1 VRVTFWG
8 AARTVTG
15 SKHLLTGRNG
25 TVLLDCGLFQG
36 RRAESEARNRA
47 LPFAAMSVDALVL
60 SHAHID
66 HSGAVPLLAKS
77 GFRRPIHATHATA
90 DLCRAMLLDAAHI
103 QMKDADY
110 LNRHPRDHRNQ
121 ANRRG
126 GREAGNGAG
135 GATRRGSVPIEPL
148 YDTADVERAL
158 SLFVTHDYGETF
170 EPIPGLQTSFHEA
183 GHILGSAFVQM
194 RWKEGAGPR
203 SLVFSGD
210 LGRPGRA
217 ILRDPAPLPEADY
230 LITEGTY
237 GGKTHPNEDSLLA
250 ALEKVVTETK
260 ARGGRIVIP
269 AFAVGRTQE
278 VVHALDRLTSAGRIP
293 ELPIFIDSPLAADV
307 QEIVQRHPELYDEE
321 TASALRR
328 GGDPLGMRRVTL
340 VRDAEES
347 KRLNERAGTFV
358 TISASGMC
366 EAGRILHH
374 LKHTVEDPKHT
385 VVIVGYQ
392 AEGTL
397 GKRLVERREEVRI
410 LGEFFQVRARIEVL
424 NGFSAHADHPALVAQ
439 ARHCGARSGVAI
451 VHADLERAEALR
463 AALPNPAAVRI
474 PVEGETWDLR

>member
-15 SKHLLTGRNG
+15 SKHLLTSRSG
-25 TVLLDCGLFQG
+25 TLLLDCGLFQG

-47 LPFAAMSVDALVL
+47 LPFAAMSIDAMIL

-66 HSGAVPLLAKS
+66 HSGAVPLLGKS
-77 GFRRPIHATHATA
+77 GFGRTIHATHATA

-121 ANRRG
+121 GARRG
-126 GREAGNGAG
+126 
-135 GATRRGSVPIEPL
+135 PIEPL
-148 YDTADVERAL
+148 YDTRDVERAL
-158 SLFVTHDYGETF
+158 SLFVTHGYDEPF
-170 EPIPGLQTSFHEA
+170 EPIPGVEATLHEA
-183 GHILGSAFVQM
+183 GHILGSAFVHL
-194 RWKEGAGPR
+194 RWKDGAQAR
-203 SLVFSGD
+203 TLVFSGD
-210 LGRPGRA
+210 LGRPGRP

-237 GGKTHPNEDSLLA
+237 GGKTHPDEDSLLA
-250 ALEKVVTETK
+250 ALETVVKSAIE
-260 ARGGRIVIP
+260 RGGRIVIP

-278 VVHALDRLTSAGRIP
+278 VVHALDRLVSGGRIP
-293 ELPIFIDSPLAADV
+293 ELPVFIDSPLAADV
-307 QEIVQRHPELYDEE
+307 QEIVQRHPELYDDE

-328 GGDPLGMRRVTL
+328 GDDPLGMRRVTL
-340 VRDAEES
+340 VRDAEDS
-347 KRLNERAGTFV
+347 KRLNDRRGTFV

-374 LKHTVEDPKHT
+374 LKHTIEDPKHT

-410 LGEFFQVRARIEVL
+410 LGEIFQVRARIEVL

-439 ARHCGARSGVAI
+439 ARRCGARSGTAI

-463 AALPNPAAVRI
+463 AALPNPEMVRI
-474 PVEGETWDLR
+474 PVEGETWELR

>member
-1 VRVTFWG
+1 MFWG

-15 SKHLLTGRNG
+15 SKHLLMGPSG
-25 TVLLDCGLFQG
+25 SILLDCGLFQG

-47 LPFAAMSVDALVL
+47 LPFAAMSVDSMIL

-66 HSGAVPLLAKS
+66 HSGAIPLLVKS
-77 GFRRPIHATHATA
+77 GYHGPIHATPATA

-103 QMKDADY
+103 QMKDAEY
-110 LNRHPRDHRNQ
+110 LNRHRNSHGRD
-121 ANRRG
+121 ANGRGNRG
-126 GREAGNGAG
+126 GRRAAAESRGQGT
-135 GATRRGSVPIEPL
+135 GATVEPL

-158 SLFVTHDYGETF
+158 SQFVTHDYVKEF
-170 EPIPGLQTSFHEA
+170 EPLPGVAASFHEA
-183 GHILGSAFVQM
+183 GHILGSASVFVK
-194 RWKEGAGPR
+194 WKDGARAR

-217 ILRDPAPLPEADY
+217 ILKDPEPLPAADY

-237 GGKTHPNEDSLLA
+237 GGKVHPGEDSLLA
-250 ALEKVVTETK
+250 ALERVVHEAVERK
-260 ARGGRIVIP
+260 GRIVIP

-278 VVHALDRLTSAGRIP
+278 VVHALDTLITARRIP
-293 ELPIFIDSPLAADV
+293 EIPIFIDSPLAANV
-307 QEIVQRHPELYDEE
+307 QEIVQRHPELYDAE

-328 GGDPLGMRRVTL
+328 GGDPLGMRRVKL
-340 VRDAEES
+340 VREAEES
-347 KRLNERAGTFV
+347 KRLNDRPGTFV

-366 EAGRILHH
+366 EAGRVLHH
-374 LKHTVEDPKHT
+374 LRHTIEDPRHT

-410 LGEFFQVRARIEVL
+410 LGDFFTVRATIEVL

-439 ARHCGARSGVAI
+439 ARSCGAALGTAI

-463 AALPNPAAVRI
+463 AGLPNPAIVRI
-474 PVEGETWDLR
+474 PVEGETWELR